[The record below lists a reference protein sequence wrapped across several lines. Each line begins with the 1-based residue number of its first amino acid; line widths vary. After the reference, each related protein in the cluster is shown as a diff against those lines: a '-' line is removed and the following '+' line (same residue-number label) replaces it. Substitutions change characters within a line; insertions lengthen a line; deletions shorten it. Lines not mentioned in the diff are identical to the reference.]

1 MMRRFVLLASLLFL
15 TACSGVSTTPPV
27 QERDPED
34 TGSFLTGKST
44 RGVSLTDLPGL
55 NSAGAGL
62 PINALLWRAS
72 LDVTSILPIDDVD
85 VFSGSIVTEWYSLPN
100 KPDERIK
107 LAIFV
112 LDRELRS
119 DGIRVVVYV
128 QKRNG
133 IDWQDAGI
141 DRALSTQL
149 EELILTRAR
158 EIRAATAVESS
169 N

>member
-1 MMRRFVLLASLLFL
+1 MRRFVLLASLLFL
-15 TACSGVSTTPPV
+15 TACSGLNTTAPV
-27 QERDPED
+27 QEKDPED

-55 NSAGAGL
+55 NSGGAGL

-85 VFSGSIVTEWYSLPN
+85 VFSGSILTEWYSLPN

-128 QKRNG
+128 QSHNG
-133 IDWQDAGI
+133 NTWQDAGI
-141 DRALSTQL
+141 DPELGAQL

-158 EIRAATAVESS
+158 EIRAATALQSS